1 LRTFIAMLACM
12 MLVIFVSLAGSPQAG
27 TFYRYIDKDGT
38 EVLTD
43 SPPPGVKA
51 KPVHTFRDMTEA
63 EKQELEKEK
72 TSQMKNFREETVKR
86 TEKEEKVRAARQEY
100 EQAKKTEDSYRAN
113 KNQAHG
119 FAQQKHWINMIEEQG
134 KVVEEKKRKLQEVE
148 SEP

>member
-1 LRTFIAMLACM
+1 MRTFIAIFTCM
-12 MLVIFVSLAGSPQAG
+12 MLVIFISLAGSLQAG
-27 TFYRYIDKDGT
+27 TLYKYIDKDGS

-51 KPVHTFRDMTEA
+51 KPLQTFRDVTEA

-72 TSQMKNFREETVKR
+72 TSQMQNFREGTVKR
-86 TEKEEKVRAARQEY
+86 KEKEEKIRAALEEY
-100 EQAKKTEDSYRAN
+100 EQAKKTEDRYRAN

-119 FAQQKHWINMIEEQG
+119 YAQQKHWINMIEEQG
-134 KVVEEKKRKLQEVE
+134 KEVEDKRRKLQEIE